1 MNDIFGV
8 RRRRPA
14 RIKANFRVSK
24 KGNGINIY
32 DSDMDEVEV
41 NRLILDLI
49 NKGYMDP
56 LFKMPYCIRKF
67 REP

>member
-1 MNDIFGV
+1 MFGV

-14 RIKANFRVSK
+14 RNKVNFRVSK

-49 NKGYMDP
+49 KKGYMDP
-56 LFKMPYCIRKF
+56 LF
-67 REP
+67 